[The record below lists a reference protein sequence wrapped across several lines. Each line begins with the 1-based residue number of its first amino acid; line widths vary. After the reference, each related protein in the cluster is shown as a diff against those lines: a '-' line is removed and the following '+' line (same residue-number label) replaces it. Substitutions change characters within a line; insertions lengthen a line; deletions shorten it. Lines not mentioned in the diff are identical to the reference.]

1 MILNAVNLTV
11 NFDYH
16 TKQYKLPIIL
26 AIFYLFPP
34 PRDALPSTIAPTDP
48 SQFCVPSQFG
58 SSGLPSANTPNP
70 LPGHFYSG
78 KSNEHLTQAAEPVNG
93 GCVAGS
99 GELGGS

>member
-1 MILNAVNLTV
+1 MQLTV

-16 TKQYKLPIIL
+16 SKQYKLPIIL